1 MRKAAIPLLLVV
13 CSLVVS
19 LLAFE
24 AVLRVVGFSA
34 PVWYQPDA
42 ELGWRMRPGL
52 AAWYTR
58 EGHAFVSANRDGM
71 PDKDHALEKAPGV
84 YRIAV
89 LGDSYSEAKQVSRD
103 EAYWRLLPAELA
115 ACGFQ
120 KDKQIEVLNFG
131 VSGFGTAQEYVVL
144 ESQAIRYSPDL
155 VLLQFTN
162 GNDLRDNSFALDPEK
177 GRPYYM
183 LGADGKLRMDES
195 FAFSDDF
202 MARSSLK
209 SEVLRK
215 ATDKSRVLQLVRS
228 LRETSF
234 VASQASLVANAQAA
248 SSGVEQGLEPMV
260 LAPPHDPVW
269 EEAWRI
275 TEGLIAKAGDFAKR
289 NGARFAV
296 VTVPYAIQVHPD
308 PKVRAA
314 LQARLGV
321 KDLFYP
327 DQRIAALAKKNGIT
341 AVTLAPEMQPLAQ
354 KSGTYYHGFENVGL
368 GRGHWNAEGHRAAA
382 KIIARRLC
390 DGLVGARAVEPSPQ

>member
-19 LLAFE
+19 VLAFE
-24 AVLRVVGFSA
+24 VVLRVVGFSA
-34 PVWYQPDA
+34 PVWYEPDSR
-42 ELGWRMRPGL
+42 LGWRMRPGL

-89 LGDSYSEAKQVSRD
+89 LGDSYSEARQVARD
-103 EAYWRLLPAELA
+103 EAYWRLLPGELS

-120 KDKQIEVLNFG
+120 KGKQIEVLNFG

-144 ESQAIRYSPDL
+144 ESQAIRYRPDM

-195 FAFSDDF
+195 FASSDEF
-202 MARSSLK
+202 MARASFKHEL
-209 SEVLRK
+209 LRK

-228 LRETSF
+228 LKETSF
-234 VASQASLVANAQAA
+234 VSSQASLVPSAQAA
-248 SSGVEQGLEPMV
+248 TAGVEQGLEPMV
-260 LAPPHDPVW
+260 LVPPRDALW
-269 EEAWRI
+269 DEAWRI
-275 TEGLIAKAGDFAKR
+275 TEGLIAKSADFSKR

-308 PKVRAA
+308 PNVRAS

-354 KSGTYYHGFENVGL
+354 KSGTYFHGFDNVGM

-382 KIIARRLC
+382 RIIARRLC
-390 DGLVGARAVEPSPQ
+390 EERG

>member
-1 MRKAAIPLLLVV
+1 MRKAAIPFLLVV

-19 LLAFE
+19 VLAFE
-24 AVLRVVGFSA
+24 AVLRVTGFSA
-34 PVWYQPDA
+34 PIWYQPDA
-42 ELGWRMRPGL
+42 QLGWRMRPGL

-71 PDKDHALEKAPGV
+71 PDKDHTLEKAPGV
-84 YRIAV
+84 YRIVV
-89 LGDSYSEAKQVSRD
+89 LGDSYSEARQVARD
-103 EAYWRLLPAELA
+103 QSYWRLLPGELS

-120 KDKQIEVLNFG
+120 KGSQIEVLNFG

-195 FAFSDDF
+195 FASSEEF
-202 MARSSLK
+202 MSRSSFK
-209 SEVLRK
+209 SELLRK

-234 VASQASLVANAQAA
+234 VTKDASLIANAQAA
-248 SSGVEQGLEPMV
+248 SMGVEQGLEPMV
-260 LAPPHDPVW
+260 LAPPHDRVW

-308 PKVRAA
+308 PKVRAG

-327 DQRIAALAKKNGIT
+327 DHRIAAFARKNGLL
-341 AVTLAPEMQPLAQ
+341 AVTLAPEMQPLAE
-354 KSGTYYHGFENVGL
+354 KTATYFHGFDNVGL
-368 GRGHWNAEGHRAAA
+368 GRGHWNASGHRAAA
-382 KIIARRLC
+382 QIIARRLC
-390 DGLVGARAVEPSPQ
+390 EARD